1 MAANLGKICAKHPEL
16 NGQRRN
22 GNCPACQRERVRTK
36 PSREVQQ
43 RKTKKY
49 RAANRNKY
57 LVGAKARNANARVRR
72 TEATV
77 GDRVA
82 IGKAYREMKRR
93 AALRGLTVDHI
104 VPIAGCR
111 VCGLKGLHEPSNW
124 QMTSGAK
131 NAIKGDR
138 CQDCLIRRPVGR

>member
-1 MAANLGKICAKHPEL
+1 MATNLGKICAKHPEL
-16 NGQRRN
+16 KGQRRN
-22 GNCPACQRERVRTK
+22 GNCPACQRERVRNK

-49 RAANRNKY
+49 RAANREKY
-57 LVGAKARNANARVRR
+57 LAGAKARNAKSRSRR
-72 TEATV
+72 AEATV

-111 VCGLKGLHEPSNW
+111 VCGLKGAHEPSNW
-124 QMTSGAK
+124 QMITGTE
-131 NAIKGDR
+131 NASKGDR
-138 CQDCLIRRPVGR
+138 CASCCLKS